1 MELVLEHILE
11 TFEVLGTFWL
21 VVVKMR
27 KFWLLENLLLE
38 PAVFASDFVN
48 GLLDEPGLTILH

>member
-27 KFWLLENLLLE
+27 KFWWLENLLLE
-38 PAVFASDFVN
+38 PAVFASDLVN
-48 GLLDEPGLTILH
+48 DLLDEPGLTILH